1 VALRQVSP
9 ERSRSLRS
17 VVVAAGGSAA
27 ADAAVRAATALAGP
41 LGAQLHVVAEAE
53 VVARELS
60 DALVCLPASGHR
72 RRPGLGPVA
81 AAVLRDAGAPLLV
94 VGPGCAG
101 DISGDRLLLYSDG
114 SVASRVAAAVAIEW
128 SRRLGLD
135 LWIVGVVAPPGRAE
149 LGAADLELLA
159 SGHLAL
165 LARQVDRAGG
175 QAQWDVLHGPH
186 PAAAVADHARRTDAA
201 LVMVGADG
209 AHVASMVPRLVE
221 ESPAPV
227 LIVPETLAA
236 PLPGLEPARPPRRRE
251 RPPLVAIP
259 TRLPPPAVLVR
270 LPEPAPVRRRARGRS
285 AAGVAAVFGVL
296 ALASA
301 HVMVPYYSFRPGET
315 YGLAGRVQIEGA
327 PSHPGGR
334 ILFTT
339 ASIGRSTLAGAV
351 RGWVDGDVDVVPAGR
366 VHGSQRL
373 NRGLMADSKTIALA
387 VALHHV
393 GTSLPVRARIDSGH
407 VVGPSAGLAFT
418 LALLDRLTPGDL
430 TGGRPVAVTGTIAL
444 DGTVGPVGAVGQKV
458 ASARRAG
465 AEVML
470 VPRSA
475 YTAAL
480 RNRGTMQVIPVGT
493 LAEAL
498 AALARLGGDP
508 IR

>member
-9 ERSRSLRS
+9 ERTRAQVPRS
-17 VVVAAGGSAA
+17 VVVAAG
-27 ADAAVRAATALAGP
+27 DRENAAVRAAADLATG
-41 LGAQLHVVAEAE
+41 LGAELHVVPAAD
-53 VVARELS
+53 AATRAGELP
-60 DALVCLPASGHR
+60 DPLVCLPALEHR
-72 RRPGLGPVA
+72 RRPGLGPMA
-81 AAVLRDAGAPLLV
+81 ATVLRDVGAPLLV
-94 VGPGCAG
+94 VGPGWSG

-114 SVASRVAAAVAIEW
+114 SEASRVAAAVAIGW
-128 SRRLGLD
+128 AGRLGLD
-135 LWIVGVVAPPGRAE
+135 LWILGVVAPAGRAE

-165 LARQVDRAGG
+165 LARQVARAGG

-186 PAAAVADHARRTDAA
+186 PEAAIADHARRTGAA
-201 LVMVGADG
+201 LIVVGVDSVPA
-209 AHVASMVPRLVE
+209 AAMVPRLVE
-221 ESPAPV
+221 RSPVPV
-227 LIVPETLAA
+227 LIVPEDATA
-236 PLPGLEPARPPRRRE
+236 PVSGFEPPRPPRRLE
-251 RPPLVAIP
+251 RPPLMAIP

-270 LPEPAPVRRRARGRS
+270 LPEPEPVRRRAPGRR
-285 AAGVAAVFGVL
+285 AAVVAATLGVL
-296 ALASA
+296 AMASA
-301 HVMVPYYSFRPGET
+301 HLTVPYYSFRPGET
-315 YGLAGRVQIEGA
+315 RAVQIEGA
-327 PSHPGGR
+327 PSYPTGR

-339 ASIGRSTLAGAV
+339 ASIGRATVAGAV
-351 RGWVDGDVDVVPAGR
+351 RGWIDGDVDVVPAGR

-373 NRGLMADSKTIALA
+373 NRGLMADSKIIALA
-387 VALHHV
+387 VALHRL
-393 GTSLPVRARIDSGH
+393 GYRLPVRAQIDSGD
-407 VVGPSAGLAFT
+407 VIGPSAGLAFT

-475 YTAAL
+475 YTTAL
-480 RNRGTMQVIPVGT
+480 RNRGTMQVVPVGT

-498 AALARLGGDP
+498 AAMARLGGEP